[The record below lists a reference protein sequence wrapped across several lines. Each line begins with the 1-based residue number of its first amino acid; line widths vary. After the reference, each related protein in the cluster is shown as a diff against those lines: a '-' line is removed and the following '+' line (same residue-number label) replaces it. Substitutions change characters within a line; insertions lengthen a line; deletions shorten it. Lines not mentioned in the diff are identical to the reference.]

1 MQNEPILGDIFRY
14 SATGSSI
21 KKPVFMRVCG
31 HFEARRTI
39 RHDPN
44 DVAPKRQATGSNPA
58 GGAKNSRCK
67 PFFDGLQR
75 FFVIVSL
82 WRFCRFAGTILYIF
96 RCMPANWLRT
106 IFPALLIKNADLL
119 IRFFSPIFQMGPMPA
134 MQPVCWPVLATC
146 EAVPPGPPNPMW
158 REPIP
163 LVLPGGEPNADQD
176 WHRRRSQTSGR

>member
-1 MQNEPILGDIFRY
+1 MDNSRSMVEMH
-14 SATGSSI
+14 SSI
-21 KKPVFMRVCG
+21 CEDIAG
-31 HFEARRTI
+31 NSTNI
-39 RHDPN
+39 S
-44 DVAPKRQATGSNPA
+44 PKRQATGSNPA

-119 IRFFSPIFQMGPMPA
+119 IRFSRPIFRMGPTPA
-134 MQPVCWPVLATC
+134 MQPVCWPVPATC

-163 LVLPGGEPNADQD
+163 LVPPADGRCEDQA
-176 WHRRRSQTSGR
+176 WHRRQSRISEH

>member
-1 MQNEPILGDIFRY
+1 MSTPFL
-14 SATGSSI
+14 S
-21 KKPVFMRVCG
+21 VFMRVCG

-119 IRFFSPIFQMGPMPA
+119 IRFSRPIFRMGPTPA

-146 EAVPPGPPNPMW
+146 EAVPPGPPGRASPV
-158 REPIP
+158 PVPSAP
-163 LVLPGGEPNADQD
+163 LGDGPRAGWDL
-176 WHRRRSQTSGR
+176 RRRHSQTSGR